1 MTTRHPAHTMLV
13 ATIVS
18 IAAMGCGK
26 SAGLRTGSGG
36 ATNQGGTTATGGSG
50 QGGSWSV
57 PIGTGGTAS
66 GGTPSAGGQTGAGG
80 TTGSGGQSETGGYLG
95 AGGSARGGSTGA
107 GGTAASG
114 GTAGTAGR
122 IGTGG
127 TSAAGGTVSQ
137 DGGGPDVPAGTGGA
151 GSGGTMS
158 MGGARGGT
166 SGSGA
171 GGGGASGT
179 GGVATGGSSTGTG
192 TVTID
197 CNAALPSNGVQRSGN
212 TQGTSGNLAW
222 QLWANG
228 TGATMT
234 TFDTPAFRATWGPN
248 SGDVLA
254 RLGLDFGNDGLTYDQ
269 YGPITAQF
277 AETKSGTG
285 GSYSYIGIYGFSTDP
300 CVEFYIVDDSYSEM
314 PIKPYQTTNKGTV
327 TIDGGS
333 YDLYSGTMV
342 STGASSCRGSA
353 WSLFYSIRQT
363 ARTCGQISIT
373 QHFDAW
379 KAAGMTLG
387 KLLVTEIL
395 VEVGG
400 GTGSIDVPIANV
412 TIQQ

>member
-1 MTTRHPAHTMLV
+1 M
-13 ATIVS
+13 
-18 IAAMGCGK
+18 
-26 SAGLRTGSGG
+26 
-36 ATNQGGTTATGGSG
+36 
-50 QGGSWSV
+50 
-57 PIGTGGTAS
+57 GTGG
-66 GGTPSAGGQTGAGG
+66 
-80 TTGSGGQSETGGYLG
+80 
-95 AGGSARGGSTGA
+95 
-107 GGTAASG
+107 ASG
-114 GTAGTAGR
+114 GTAGT
-122 IGTGG
+122 
-127 TSAAGGTVSQ
+127 TV
-137 DGGGPDVPAGTGGA
+137 G
-151 GSGGTMS
+151 
-158 MGGARGGT
+158 RGG
-166 SGSGA
+166 SV
-171 GGGGASGT
+171 GT
-179 GGVATGGSSTGTG
+179 GGVATGGSLGTGGMATGGSSTGTS

-197 CNAALPSNGVQRSGN
+197 CNAALPSNGVLHSGN

-222 QLWANG
+222 ELWSNG
-228 TGATMT
+228 GGATMT
-234 TFDTPAFRATWGPN
+234 TFDTPAFRLTWGPN

-285 GSYSYIGIYGFSTDP
+285 GGYSYIGVYGFSTDP

-400 GTGSIDVPIANV
+400 GTGTIDVPVANV